1 MQHKK
6 ITLKRVEDILNRLQ
20 NGEKEELQ
28 DLLRL
33 LVVIDTFVVKHD
45 RTDMARR
52 LRAAFD
58 KLEESI

>member
-6 ITLKRVEDILNRLQ
+6 ITLKRVEDILDRQ
-20 NGEKEELQ
+20 RNGEKQELE

-33 LVVIDTFVVKHD
+33 LVVIDGFVVKHD
-45 RTDMARR
+45 RSDLARR

-58 KLEESI
+58 RLEDA